1 MKTEMKSSL
10 KLFMRPFLVVLG
22 FMLLYALV
30 HAVLGF
36 YGEKDSASISQNL
49 EKTEIERQNSALS
62 PKQEEANTTTTATE
76 ENPTKDSP
84 LPLETATQ
92 KQENKQE
99 IKQETKQENKQE
111 TKQENKQ
118 ETKQENK
125 QETKQENKQ
134 ETKQENK
141 QETKQEQEKEN
152 EPKQNSA
159 SSVQNN
165 QKTPTT
171 PTIGKKPLEYKV
183 AVSGVNVRAFP
194 STKGKILGSLAK
206 DKSVKVLEI
215 QNDWAKI
222 EFSNETKGYVF
233 LKLLKKAE

>member
-1 MKTEMKSSL
+1 MVGMKTEMKSSL
-10 KLFMRPFLVVLG
+10 KLFVRPFLVVLG

-30 HAVLGF
+30 HVALGF

-49 EKTEIERQNSALS
+49 EKTEIERQNSVLS
-62 PKQEEANTTTTATE
+62 PKQEETNTTTTATE
-76 ENPTKDSP
+76 ENPTKDPP

-92 KQENKQE
+92 
-99 IKQETKQENKQE
+99 
-111 TKQENKQ
+111 
-118 ETKQENK
+118 
-125 QETKQENKQ
+125 KQENKQ

-152 EPKQNSA
+152 ESKQNSA
-159 SSVQNN
+159 SPIQNH
-165 QKTPTT
+165 QKTLST
-171 PTIGKKPLEYKV
+171 PTIGKKPLEYKA
-183 AVSGVNVRAFP
+183 AVNSVNVRAFP

-206 DKSVKVLEI
+206 NKSVKVLEI

-222 EFSNETKGYVF
+222 EFSNKTKGYVF

>member
-10 KLFMRPFLVVLG
+10 KLFVRPFLVVLG
-22 FMLLYALV
+22 FMLLYVLA
-30 HAVLGF
+30 HAALGF
-36 YGEKDSASISQNL
+36 YAKKDSASISQNL
-49 EKTEIERQNSALS
+49 EKTEMERQNSVLS
-62 PKQEEANTTTTATE
+62 PKQEETNTTTTATE
-76 ENPTKDSP
+76 ENPTKDPP

-99 IKQETKQENKQE
+99 T
-111 TKQENKQ
+111 
-118 ETKQENK
+118 
-125 QETKQENKQ
+125 
-134 ETKQENK
+134 K

-152 EPKQNSA
+152 ESKQNSA
-159 SSVQNN
+159 SPTQNN
-165 QKTPTT
+165 QKTLST
-171 PTIGKKPLEYKV
+171 PTIGKKPLEYKA
-183 AVSGVNVRAFP
+183 AVNSVNVRAFP

-222 EFSNETKGYVF
+222 EFSNKTKGYVF

>member
-10 KLFMRPFLVVLG
+10 KLFVRPFLVVLW
-22 FMLLYALV
+22 FMLLYALA
-30 HAVLGF
+30 HAALGF

-49 EKTEIERQNSALS
+49 EKTEIERPNSALS
-62 PKQEEANTTTTATE
+62 PKQEETSTATTATE

-92 KQENKQE
+92 EKENKQE
-99 IKQETKQENKQE
+99 I
-111 TKQENKQ
+111 
-118 ETKQENK
+118 
-125 QETKQENKQ
+125 
-134 ETKQENK
+134 K

-159 SSVQNN
+159 SPIQNN
-165 QKTPTT
+165 QKTLST
-171 PTIGKKPLEYKV
+171 PTIGKKPLEYKA
-183 AVSGVNVRAFP
+183 AVNSVNVRAFP

-206 DKSVKVLEI
+206 NKSVKVLEI

>member
-1 MKTEMKSSL
+1 MKAEMKSSL

-22 FMLLYALV
+22 FMLLYALA
-30 HAVLGF
+30 HAALGF
-36 YGEKDSASISQNL
+36 YAKKDSASISQNL
-49 EKTEIERQNSALS
+49 EKTEMERQNSALS
-62 PKQEEANTTTTATE
+62 PKQEETNTTTTATE
-76 ENPTKDSP
+76 ENPTKDPP

-92 KQENKQE
+92 KQE
-99 IKQETKQENKQE
+99 T
-111 TKQENKQ
+111 
-118 ETKQENK
+118 
-125 QETKQENKQ
+125 
-134 ETKQENK
+134 K
-141 QETKQEQEKEN
+141 QETKQEQEKES

-159 SSVQNN
+159 SPIQNN
-165 QKTPTT
+165 QKTLST

>member
-10 KLFMRPFLVVLG
+10 KLFVRPFLVVLG

-30 HAVLGF
+30 HAALGF
-36 YGEKDSASISQNL
+36 YAKKDSASISQNL
-49 EKTEIERQNSALS
+49 EKTEIERQSSALL
-62 PKQEEANTTTTATE
+62 PKQEEANATTTATE

-84 LPLETATQ
+84 LPLETPTQ
-92 KQENKQE
+92 KQE
-99 IKQETKQENKQE
+99 I
-111 TKQENKQ
+111 
-118 ETKQENK
+118 
-125 QETKQENKQ
+125 
-134 ETKQENK
+134 K

-152 EPKQNSA
+152 KPKQNSA
-159 SSVQNN
+159 SPTQNN

-194 STKGKILGSLAK
+194 SIKGKIIGSLAK

>member
-10 KLFMRPFLVVLG
+10 KLFVRPFLVVLG
-22 FMLLYALV
+22 FMLLYALA
-30 HAVLGF
+30 HAALGF

-49 EKTEIERQNSALS
+49 EKTEMERQNSALS
-62 PKQEEANTTTTATE
+62 PKQEETNTTTTATE

-84 LPLETATQ
+84 LPLETPTQ
-92 KQENKQE
+92 
-99 IKQETKQENKQE
+99 
-111 TKQENKQ
+111 
-118 ETKQENK
+118 
-125 QETKQENKQ
+125 
-134 ETKQENK
+134 KQENK

-152 EPKQNSA
+152 EPKQNSTPPI
-159 SSVQNN
+159 QNN
-165 QKTPTT
+165 QKTLST

-183 AVSGVNVRAFP
+183 AVNSVNVRAFP

-206 DKSVKVLEI
+206 NKSVKVLEI

>member
-22 FMLLYALV
+22 FMLLYALA
-30 HAVLGF
+30 HAALGF

-49 EKTEIERQNSALS
+49 EKTEIERSSTLS
-62 PKQEEANTTTTATE
+62 PKQEEVNTTTTATE
-76 ENPTKDSP
+76 ENPTKDPP

-92 KQENKQE
+92 
-99 IKQETKQENKQE
+99 
-111 TKQENKQ
+111 
-118 ETKQENK
+118 
-125 QETKQENKQ
+125 
-134 ETKQENK
+134 K

-152 EPKQNSA
+152 ESKQNSA
-159 SSVQNN
+159 SPIQNN
-165 QKTPTT
+165 QKAPTT

-183 AVSGVNVRAFP
+183 AVSGVNVRTFP

>member
-10 KLFMRPFLVVLG
+10 KLFMRPLLVVLA

-36 YGEKDSASISQNL
+36 YVKKDSAPISPNA
-49 EKTEIERQNSALS
+49 EKTETERQNSALS

-76 ENPTKDSP
+76 ENPTKDTVP
-84 LPLETATQ
+84 PLETTAQ
-92 KQENKQE
+92 KQE
-99 IKQETKQENKQE
+99 T
-111 TKQENKQ
+111 
-118 ETKQENK
+118 
-125 QETKQENKQ
+125 
-134 ETKQENK
+134 K

-152 EPKQNSA
+152 ESKQNSV
-159 SSVQNN
+159 SPVQNN

-171 PTIGKKPLEYKV
+171 LTMGKKPLEYKV
-183 AVSGVNVRAFP
+183 AVNSVNVRAFP
-194 STKGKILGSLAK
+194 STKGKIIGSLTK

-215 QNDWAKI
+215 QNDWAEI
-222 EFSNETKGYVF
+222 EFSNKTKGYVF

>member
-10 KLFMRPFLVVLG
+10 KLFVRPFLVVLG

-30 HAVLGF
+30 HAALGF

-49 EKTEIERQNSALS
+49 EKTEMERQNSALS
-62 PKQEEANTTTTATE
+62 PKQEEANTTTTTIE
-76 ENPTKDSP
+76 ENPTKDPP

-92 KQENKQE
+92 
-99 IKQETKQENKQE
+99 
-111 TKQENKQ
+111 
-118 ETKQENK
+118 
-125 QETKQENKQ
+125 KQ

-152 EPKQNSA
+152 ESKQNSA
-159 SSVQNN
+159 SPIQNN

-183 AVSGVNVRAFP
+183 AVSGVNVRTFP

>member
-1 MKTEMKSSL
+1 M
-10 KLFMRPFLVVLG
+10 
-22 FMLLYALV
+22 LYALA
-30 HAVLGF
+30 HAALGF

-49 EKTEIERQNSALS
+49 EKTETERQNSALS

-76 ENPTKDSP
+76 ENPTKDPP

-92 KQENKQE
+92 KQETKQE
-99 IKQETKQENKQE
+99 I
-111 TKQENKQ
+111 
-118 ETKQENK
+118 
-125 QETKQENKQ
+125 
-134 ETKQENK
+134 KQENK

-152 EPKQNSA
+152 KPKQTSA
-159 SSVQNN
+159 SPIQNN

-171 PTIGKKPLEYKV
+171 PTIGKKPLEYKA

-206 DKSVKVLEI
+206 NKSVKVLEI

>member
-22 FMLLYALV
+22 FMLLYALA
-30 HAVLGF
+30 HAALGF

-49 EKTEIERQNSALS
+49 EKTEIERQNSTLS
-62 PKQEEANTTTTATE
+62 PKQEETNTTTTATE

-84 LPLETATQ
+84 LPLETPTQ
-92 KQENKQE
+92 
-99 IKQETKQENKQE
+99 
-111 TKQENKQ
+111 
-118 ETKQENK
+118 
-125 QETKQENKQ
+125 
-134 ETKQENK
+134 KQENK

-159 SSVQNN
+159 SPIQNH
-165 QKTPTT
+165 QKTLST
-171 PTIGKKPLEYKV
+171 PTIGKKPLEYKA
-183 AVSGVNVRAFP
+183 AVNSVNVRAFP

-206 DKSVKVLEI
+206 NKSVKVLEI